1 MFKTRVITAL
11 IGIPVLLGI
20 LYLGGYYWRAF
31 VVVLAVMAL
40 LEYTAMMR
48 RQGFKPLG
56 IPTALMTV
64 ILLFRIQL
72 DQYWIG
78 LFLASWLLMI
88 LFMIFNYPRYNFGDM
103 GLSFFG
109 AFYCG
114 FLLSYALVIPDL
126 KGANLNLLLCLVL
139 TWASDIGGYLFG
151 IRWGRH
157 KLAPQLSPGKTKEG
171 AAGAVLLTIITAVG
185 FKYISGMNYLSLF
198 YTILL
203 SICISVAAQT
213 GDLLE
218 SALKRYFDLKD
229 SGNIIPG
236 HGGVLDRFDSL
247 ILVLPVAYYFLVVFS
262 QIPE

>member
-1 MFKTRVITAL
+1 MFKTRLITAVV
-11 IGIPVLLGI
+11 GIPVLLGI
-20 LYLGGYYWRAF
+20 LYLGGYYWRGF
-31 VVVLAVMAL
+31 VVLLAAVAL

-48 RQGFKPLG
+48 RQGFKPLVA
-56 IPTALMTV
+56 TAGLMTL

-72 DQYWIG
+72 GQYWIP
-78 LFLASWLLMI
+78 LFLACWLLMI
-88 LFMIFNYPRYNFGDM
+88 LSMIFNYPRYNFGDL

-126 KGANLNLLLCLVL
+126 KGAYLNLLLCLVL
-139 TWASDIGGYLFG
+139 TWASDVGGYLFG
-151 IRWGRH
+151 MRWGRY
-157 KLAPQLSPGKTKEG
+157 KLAPQLSPGKTREG
-171 AAGAVLLTIITAVG
+171 AAGAILLTVITAIG
-185 FKYISGMNYLSLF
+185 FQYISGMNYLSLF

-203 SICISVAAQT
+203 GICTSAAAQT

-229 SGNIIPG
+229 SGSIIPG

-247 ILVLPVAYYFLVVFS
+247 LLVLPVVYYFLVVFS
-262 QIPE
+262 